1 LRQYCGTAS
10 GWNSRT
16 QRIASRWNTGD
27 PTTNEEKATNDKATQ
42 GGPRGVAP
50 IWRRGTRANGRE
62 EFVSRRRPR
71 PRLAIPS
78 GSIHL
83 TYPTLEVDELAETC
97 ALDIADRGGAYLE
110 YIADLLNLTR
120 ERIRQIETMALAH
133 AQESMPASAGIFADR

>member
-1 LRQYCGTAS
+1 MSALKPRHT
-10 GWNSRT
+10 
-16 QRIASRWNTGD
+16 IAGYHLT
-27 PTTNEEKATNDKATQ
+27 
-42 GGPRGVAP
+42 
-50 IWRRGTRANGRE
+50 RE
-62 EFVSRRRPR
+62 ERRNAVEYTADVERPR
-71 PRLAIPS
+71 TRGDCVDGERPCPFVTCKFHLYLDVNPTS